1 MFKIFDFCT
10 MVNRFY
16 KRMCNDFIKL
26 PLYSFKYKEGFTLVE
41 MAVVVA
47 IMAVLMAMGLAT
59 ATSVMQN
66 TQRTATK
73 EKLAFAKDALIAY
86 FLTNKQLP
94 CPDTGSNVGNTGRDG
109 LENRTAGNCTAGIGT
124 VPYLSLGISR
134 SQALDGYGNF
144 ITYRLDTVQN
154 WHLTATFPAP
164 SVPPPVPPAV
174 PDCLINGI
182 TTNPVGLTVNSAVAI
197 PDVKVAAAVLISH
210 GANGW
215 GAWNQG
221 NTNASQNIAP
231 VTPAEFANTQLNS
244 AATDAY
250 RNYVYSDAVA
260 DPFDDIVQFFTA
272 AELTMVAVKVGKS
285 NICS

>member
-1 MFKIFDFCT
+1 M
-10 MVNRFY
+10 
-16 KRMCNDFIKL
+16 
-26 PLYSFKYKEGFTLVE
+26 E

-66 TQRTATK
+66 TQRNATK
-73 EKLAFAKDALIAY
+73 EKQSLLKDALIAY
-86 FLTNKQLP
+86 FLTNKRLP

-109 LENRTAGNCTAGIGT
+109 LENRTAGGVVPDVTSNCTAGIGT

-144 ITYRLDTVQN
+144 MTYRLDAVAGRN
-154 WHLTATFPAP
+154 WHLTATFIPSCVIPNITVAP
-164 SVPPPVPPAV
+164 
-174 PDCLINGI
+174 LL
-182 TTNPVGLTVNSAVAI
+182 GLAVNSAVAT
-197 PDVKVAAAVLISH
+197 PEVEAAAVVLISH

-231 VTPAEFANTQLNS
+231 VTPAELGNTQLNP
-244 AATDAY
+244 AAPVAY

-272 AELTMVAVKVGKS
+272 AELTIVAVKVGKS